1 MKRRQWLTGVAAALG
16 VAGVVA
22 VGSLVPGLAVA
33 KSPALVVVAGAGGR
47 TGKEVVAQLVARKYR
62 VRALVRDTGKSAG
75 LFAAGVEVVAADVRD
90 PASLKRALKGATY
103 VISTVGA
110 GGGPRA
116 EAGNGPEE
124 IDNLGVANLARA
136 AKQARVRQLVLV
148 SSAAATRAADYP
160 VPFMRPILGA
170 KFKGENALRASGVPY
185 TVVRPGG
192 LVDEPG
198 GAKNVQFQQGD
209 TSTGRIPRADVALV
223 CVEALGRASAL
234 RKSFEIFSGT
244 GAPPQDFEREFA
256 ALAADAAL

>member
-1 MKRRQWLTGVAAALG
+1 MIRREWLARAAAALIVG
-16 VAGVVA
+16 GLVAGAGLAPA
-22 VGSLVPGLAVA
+22 VAVA
-33 KSPALVVVAGAGGR
+33 KSPALVVVAGASGR

-62 VRALVRDTGKSAG
+62 VRALVRDAGKSAG
-75 LFAAGVEVVAADVRD
+75 LFPAGVEVVVADVRE

-103 VISTVGA
+103 VISAIGA
-110 GGGPRA
+110 GGGPRG

-136 AKQARVRQLVLV
+136 ARQARVRQFVLV
-148 SSAAATRAADYP
+148 SSAATTRAADYP
-160 VPFMRPILGA
+160 VAFMRPILGA

-192 LVDEPG
+192 LVDEAG

-209 TSTGRIPRADVALV
+209 TSAGRIPRADVALV

-234 RKSFEIFSGT
+234 RKTFEILSGT

-256 ALAADAAL
+256 ALAADPAP